1 MLWYFSD
8 WMQKSTFGTAE
19 RINPR
24 DAMNFC
30 KIVNYNS
37 CWHYLIILDINE
49 VFDAQRKMPLH
60 IPHSH
65 SASYLFTAWYTSVQT
80 AAHEAQMCQMS
91 DVGTAI
97 KQNTG
102 EIRFE
107 KPSQPWKCISE
118 IAHDWFIISATVSD
132 EAQRVNKQIRFKRT
146 ANQFEVTKKIK
157 HSYDYILVAILHC
170 ACLHLMQQFLMNT
183 APLYTCCCR
192 LMGWFNL
199 LCPSGRK
206 TITL

>member
-1 MLWYFSD
+1 MCKNWGRYFLVMLWCFSD

-107 KPSQPWKCISE
+107 MPSQPWKCISE
-118 IAHDWFIISATVSD
+118 IAHNWFIISATVSD

-183 APLYTCCCR
+183 APPVY
-192 LMGWFNL
+192 L
-199 LCPSGRK
+199 L
-206 TITL
+206 L